1 MSYREQAEAAAKSG
15 RSQNVVADI
24 VTWDTEGQE
33 VIGKVTGIEAF
44 TEGGFDAE
52 CNKYTLDTDTG
63 PVSLV
68 MGTATDK
75 ALSKY
80 DLRGLL
86 LRIVYQGKK
95 ALADGRRVNRFQV
108 YVGPP
113 EGKGK

>member
-1 MSYREQAEAAAKSG
+1 MGYKEQAEAAAKSG
-15 RSQNVVADI
+15 RVQNVVAEI

-33 VIGKVTGIEAF
+33 VIGKVTNIEPF
-44 TEGGFDAE
+44 TEGGFEAE
-52 CNKYTLDTDTG
+52 CNKYTMDTDAG

-75 ALSKY
+75 ALGKF

-108 YVGPP
+108 YVIPP